1 VTSYPPASGVIL
13 TVSALSALL
22 RAHVETGFSDVWVE
36 GEVSNLRMPSSG
48 HGYFTLKDATSQIRS
63 VMFRSVG
70 RCLRFRLKDG
80 MCVICRGRLT
90 VYEPKGDYQLVVD
103 YAEPKGVGALQV
115 AFEQLKERLAA
126 DGLFDPGRKRPLPT
140 FPRRLGIVTSPTG
153 AAIRDIIQVAHRR
166 WPNIELV
173 LNPVGVQGSGAA
185 AEIARAIGEMN
196 ELGGLDVLIVGR
208 GGGSLEDL
216 WAFNEEVVAR
226 AVAASRIPIVSA
238 VGHEIDYTIAD
249 FVADLRAPTPS
260 AAVELILPARSE
272 IIKRLS
278 GYGQRAAQA
287 IGGRLRDCRAR
298 VETER
303 RALLDPVALVQR
315 AMQRRDELEMRLCLA
330 ETSRMRES
338 RQALAS
344 LRQGLMLRSPVRRI
358 EQGLAMLAQLSAQLE
373 QRVQAVVTGWR
384 HSLQQGAGALH
395 ALSPLAILARG
406 YSITRRWPEMRVL
419 RKAIEVTPG
428 DTVHV
433 RLSSGELICEVRA
446 LGDEL
451 QPGES

>member
-1 VTSYPPASGVIL
+1 MPYPPVPHVIL
-13 TVSALSALL
+13 TVSALSTLL
-22 RAHVETGFSDVWVE
+22 RSHVEAGFSDVWVE

-48 HGYFTLKDATSQIRS
+48 HAYFTLKDATSQIRS

-70 RCLRFRLKDG
+70 RFLRFHLKDG

-90 VYEPKGDYQLVVD
+90 VYEPKGDYQLVVA

-126 DGLFDPGRKRPLPT
+126 DGLFDAGRKRPLPA
-140 FPRRLGIVTSPTG
+140 FPQRLGIITSPTG

-166 WPNIELV
+166 WPNIELL
-173 LNPVGVQGSGAA
+173 LNPVGVQGIGAA
-185 AEIARAIGEMN
+185 AEIAKAIAEMN

-226 AVAASRIPIVSA
+226 ALAASRIPVVSA

-260 AAVELILPARSE
+260 AAVELVLPARSE
-272 IIKRLS
+272 IIKRFS
-278 GYGQRAAQA
+278 GYGQQTVQA
-287 IGGRLRDCRAR
+287 IRGRLRDCRSR

-303 RALLDPVALVQR
+303 RALLDPAALVQR

-330 ETSRMRES
+330 EMSRMRES
-338 RQALAS
+338 RQELNG
-344 LRQGLMLRSPVRRI
+344 LRQGLLLGSPIRRI
-358 EQGLAMLAQLSAQLE
+358 EQGFAMLARVSTQLE
-373 QRVQAVVTGWR
+373 QRVRAIGTGWR
-384 HSLQQGAGALH
+384 HALEQGAGALH

-406 YSITRRWPEMRVL
+406 YSITRRWPEMRLL
-419 RKAIEVTPG
+419 RNAADVAPG
-428 DTVHV
+428 ETVHV
-433 RLSSGELICEVRA
+433 RLSSGELICEVRR
-446 LGDEL
+446 LGEEL

>member
-1 VTSYPPASGVIL
+1 MGYPPTPRVIL
-13 TVSALSALL
+13 TVSALTAVVRS
-22 RAHVETGFSDVWVE
+22 HVESAFSDIWVE

-48 HGYFTLKDATSQIRS
+48 HAYFTLKDATSQMRA

-70 RCLRFRLKDG
+70 RFLRFHLKDG

-90 VYEPKGDYQLVVD
+90 VYEPKGDYQMLVD

-115 AFEQLKERLAA
+115 AFEQLKDRLAA
-126 DGLFDPGRKRPLPT
+126 EGLFEAARKRPLPV
-140 FPRRLGIVTSPTG
+140 FPRRLGIITSPTG

-166 WPNIELV
+166 WPNIELL
-173 LNPVGVQGSGAA
+173 LNPVGVQGIGAA
-185 AEIARAIGEMN
+185 AEIARAIAELN

-216 WAFNEEVVAR
+216 WAFNEEIVAR
-226 AVAASRIPIVSA
+226 AIVASRIPVVSA
-238 VGHEIDYTIAD
+238 VGHEIDYTIVD

-260 AAVELILPARSE
+260 AAVELILRDRSE
-272 IIKRLS
+272 ISARLS
-278 GYGQRAAQA
+278 RYRQQAAHAIRGQ
-287 IGGRLRDCRAR
+287 LRDCRAR

-303 RALLDPVALVQR
+303 RALLDPAALVQR

-406 YSITRRWPEMRVL
+406 YSITQDAESGAVL
-419 RKAIEVTPG
+419 RSAADTAVKRKVRIRLAAGHLGARVEEV
-428 DTVHV
+428 
-433 RLSSGELICEVRA
+433 E
-446 LGDEL
+446 
-451 QPGES
+451 Q